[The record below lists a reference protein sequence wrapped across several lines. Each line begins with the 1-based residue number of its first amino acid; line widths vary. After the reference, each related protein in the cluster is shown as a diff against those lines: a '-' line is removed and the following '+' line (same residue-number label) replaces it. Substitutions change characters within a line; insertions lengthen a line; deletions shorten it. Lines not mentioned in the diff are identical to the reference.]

1 MKVAQP
7 LTPPGAGV
15 LDGLPKS
22 KWPLT
27 APGADVLDNMPIPQW
42 PVMASA
48 GDVRRSSSRELAAA
62 LHSVKPLTVRSHA
75 QLADALMRGQSVVA
89 SKALVTNALNP
100 YADGSL
106 AVKVHSSDSST
117 FVSVGN
123 VALGG
128 SMCNSANTRVVITP
142 MPNGDLLLT
151 PTSLLAKHGS
161 WSLPHLLVPGES
173 TGGSLSLSPQETH
186 TLQSLQD
193 AGVFPRPFVS
203 R

>member
-1 MKVAQP
+1 
-7 LTPPGAGV
+7 
-15 LDGLPKS
+15 
-22 KWPLT
+22 
-27 APGADVLDNMPIPQW
+27 
-42 PVMASA
+42 
-48 GDVRRSSSRELAAA
+48 
-62 LHSVKPLTVRSHA
+62 
-75 QLADALMRGQSVVA
+75 MRGQSVVA

-106 AVKVHSSDSST
+106 AVKVHSSDRST

-203 R
+203 S

>member
-1 MKVAQP
+1 MSSVAVNVARP
-7 LTPPGAGV
+7 LTPPGADV
-15 LDGLPKS
+15 LDALPKS
-22 KWPLT
+22 KGPLMP
-27 APGADVLDNMPIPQW
+27 AP
-42 PVMASA
+42 
-48 GDVRRSSSRELAAA
+48 GDVRQSSLGELATA
-62 LHSVKPLTVRSHA
+62 LHSVNPSTVHSHA
-75 QLADALMRGQSVVA
+75 QLADALMRGEPVVA

-106 AVKVHSSDSST
+106 AVKVHSSDGST

-128 SMCNSANTRVVITP
+128 NMCNSANTRVVITP
-142 MPNGDLLLT
+142 TPNGDLLLT

-161 WSLPHLLVPGES
+161 WSVPHLLVPGES

-193 AGVFPRPFVS
+193 AGAFPRPFVS
-203 R
+203 Q